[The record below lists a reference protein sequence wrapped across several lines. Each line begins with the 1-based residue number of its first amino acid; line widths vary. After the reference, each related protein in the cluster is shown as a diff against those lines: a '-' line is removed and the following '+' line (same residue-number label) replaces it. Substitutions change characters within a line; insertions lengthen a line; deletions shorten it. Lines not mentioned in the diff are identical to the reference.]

1 MPGAPRAARTSSG
14 KVWAARAAEAG
25 FAVWL
30 GATILSQHPIR
41 TFDRLRR
48 YDKLNVL
55 IPNWRFFAPHPA
67 QHDCHLLYR
76 TLSGTGGTS
85 PWKRASS
92 ITGRSWSHVIWD
104 PARRREK
111 GFLDLCNDFTNL
123 TNKGLELTDS
133 VAYRLMNAFV
143 LRHIRHTDPDWPH
156 ITGYQFL
163 IVQSGGYEE
172 SEELRYKFTSPFV
185 PVTHDGGDVRPRGP
199 VGGSLRRTAEARPP
213 RRAEAE

>member
-1 MPGAPRAARTSSG
+1 MPGAMRAARTSPG
-14 KVWAARAAEAG
+14 RVWAARAAEAG

-30 GATILSQHPIR
+30 GATVLSQHPIR

-48 YDKLNVL
+48 YDRMNVL

-76 TLSGTGGTS
+76 TLSGTGEAS
-85 PWKRASS
+85 LWKRAST
-92 ITGRSWSHVIWD
+92 ITGRSWTHVVWD

-111 GFLDLCNDFTNL
+111 GFLDLCNEFTNR
-123 TNKGLELTDS
+123 TNKGLELTGS
-133 VAYRLMNAFV
+133 VPYRLMAAFV
-143 LRHIRHTDPDWPH
+143 LRHIRHSDPDWPD

-172 SEELRYKFTSPFV
+172 SEELRYRFTSPFV
-185 PVTHDGGDVRPRGP
+185 PVTHDAPDARPRGP
-199 VGGSLRRTAEARPP
+199 VEGSRRRPTEAGPP
-213 RRAEAE
+213 RRAETE